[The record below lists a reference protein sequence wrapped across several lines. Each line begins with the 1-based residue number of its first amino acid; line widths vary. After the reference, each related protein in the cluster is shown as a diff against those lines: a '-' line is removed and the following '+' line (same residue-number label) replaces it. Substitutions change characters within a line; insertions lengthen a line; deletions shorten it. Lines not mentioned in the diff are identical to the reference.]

1 MKRPD
6 RNLLDFFTLSLFF
19 MNSSRYNLD
28 ICNNLINS
36 KRLAILNISP
46 SADIWFLPY
55 DITTRQN
62 SR

>member
-36 KRLAILNISP
+36 KRLAILN
-46 SADIWFLPY
+46 
-55 DITTRQN
+55 
-62 SR
+62 